1 MAEKN
6 IVRFSLRLNLTNQQ
20 HAQIYK
26 VLSSLDKDVH
36 KSGNQFILNAVDFYI
51 HSFENDAIMDKLC
64 QNKNSGYVTADDLAD
79 IRRELEGSMKDELIR
94 LLGSVI
100 MGGLTA
106 RGHGSTV
113 EALQRDETEENNTIA
128 AEAANL
134 WG

>member
-64 QNKNSGYVTADDLAD
+64 QNKNPGYVTADDLAD

-100 MGGLTA
+100 MGGLTV
-106 RGHGSTV
+106 RGHGSTA
-113 EALQRDETEENNTIA
+113 EALQRDEMEENNTIA